1 MGESKTEIERYCY
14 NKTVVCLVQVNKQF
28 KFYSVNTEALD
39 AGYTWDK
46 SFAVTPVSPR
56 MQIFCLCSTLS

>member
-1 MGESKTEIERYCY
+1 MGESKTEIERYCC

-39 AGYTWDK
+39 DGYT
-46 SFAVTPVSPR
+46 
-56 MQIFCLCSTLS
+56 